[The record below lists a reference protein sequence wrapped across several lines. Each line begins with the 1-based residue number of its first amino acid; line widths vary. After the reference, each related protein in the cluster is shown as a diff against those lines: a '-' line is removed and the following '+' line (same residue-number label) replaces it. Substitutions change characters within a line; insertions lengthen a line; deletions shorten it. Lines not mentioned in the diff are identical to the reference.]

1 MGTVVQFKR
10 STSSGSKPSTSN
22 LSPGELAINTN
33 DGKIFM
39 EKDNGTVAEIAF
51 GVNELILG
59 DSVISSASLT
69 TSATTAN
76 QIVDSFTAASFRVVK
91 YLIQVTSGSSYQVT
105 EVLAVHDGTTVYLS
119 EFGSIATA
127 SDLATFDA
135 DINSGNFRLLTTP
148 VNSATTIKVTR
159 IGVKA

>member
-10 STSSGSKPSTSN
+10 STSQGSKPSTSQ
-22 LSPGELAINTN
+22 LSSGELAINTN

-39 EKDNGTVAEIAF
+39 EKDNGTIAEIAL
-51 GVNELILG
+51 GVNELILD

-76 QIVDSFTAASFRVVK
+76 QIVDSFTASLFRVVK
-91 YLIQVTSGSSYQVT
+91 YLIQVTSGSNYQVT

-119 EFGSIATA
+119 ELGSIATNT
-127 SDLATFDA
+127 DLATFDS
-135 DINSGNFRLLTTP
+135 DINSGTFRLLTTP
-148 VNSATTIKVTR
+148 VNSVTTIKVTR

>member
-10 STSSGSKPSTSN
+10 STSTGSKPTTSQ
-22 LSPGELAINTN
+22 LSAGELAINTN

-51 GVNELILG
+51 GVNELILD

-69 TSATTAN
+69 TSQTTAN
-76 QIVDSFTAASFRVVK
+76 QVVDSFTASSFRVVK
-91 YLIQVTSGSSYQVT
+91 YLINVTSGSNYQVT
-105 EVLAVHDGTTVYLS
+105 EVLAVHDVTTVFLNEY
-119 EFGSIATA
+119 GSIATNT
-127 SDLATFDA
+127 DLATFDS

-148 VNSATTIKVTR
+148 VNAVTTIKVTR
-159 IGVKA
+159 IGVRA

>member
-10 STSSGSKPSTSN
+10 STSQGSKPSTSQ
-22 LSPGELAINTN
+22 LSAGELAINTN

-39 EKDNGTVAEIAF
+39 EKDNGTIAEIAL
-51 GVNELILG
+51 GVNELILD

-76 QIVDSFTAASFRVVK
+76 QVVDSFTAASFRVVK
-91 YLIQVTSGSSYQVT
+91 YLIQVTSGSNYQVT

-119 EFGSIATA
+119 EFGSIATNT
-127 SDLATFDA
+127 DLATFDA
-135 DINSGNFRLLTTP
+135 DISSSNFRLLTTP
-148 VNSATTIKVTR
+148 ANSATTIKVTR
-159 IGVKA
+159 IGVRA

>member
-10 STSSGSKPSTSN
+10 STSQGSKPSTSQ
-22 LSPGELAINTN
+22 LSSGELAINTN

-39 EKDNGTVAEIAF
+39 EKDNGTIAEIAL
-51 GVNELILG
+51 GVNELILD

-76 QIVDSFTAASFRVVK
+76 QIVDSFTASSFRVVK

-127 SDLATFDA
+127 NLHLFSWH
-135 DINSGNFRLLTTP
+135 
-148 VNSATTIKVTR
+148 
-159 IGVKA
+159 IGLCMKHPF

>member
-10 STSSGSKPSTSN
+10 STSSGSKPGAAQ
-22 LSPGELAINTN
+22 LSAGELAINTN

-39 EKDNGTVAEIAF
+39 EKDNGTIAEIAL
-51 GVNELILG
+51 GVNELILN
-59 DSVISSASLT
+59 DSVISSASLV

-91 YLIQVTSGSSYQVT
+91 YLIQVTAGSTYQVT

-127 SDLATFDA
+127 SDLATFDS

-148 VNSATTIKVTR
+148 VNAVTTIKVTR